1 MALGIF
7 TNGCNTATISLGL
20 AYFNCT
26 TCVTYWPISG
36 NCAALLVSK
45 RAPAVL
51 PCASGIA
58 LTNLSPML
66 TMTDAIERQH
76 RFQRLDALAHGE
88 LPPRRQ
94 GDGRGRQGRRRAG
107 SCG

>member
-1 MALGIF
+1 MK
-7 TNGCNTATISLGL
+7 GCNTGTISLGL

-26 TCVTYWPISG
+26 TWVTYWPISG

-58 LTNLSPML
+58 LTNFSPIVDHG
-66 TMTDAIERQH
+66 DAIERQH
-76 RFQRLDALAHGE
+76 RFQGLDPLAHGE
-88 LPPRRQ
+88 LP
-94 GDGRGRQGRRRAG
+94 RASSG
-107 SCG
+107 

>member
-1 MALGIF
+1 MGRIALGILIKGVS
-7 TNGCNTATISLGL
+7 TGTISLGL

-26 TCVTYWPISG
+26 TWVIYWPMSG
-36 NCAALLVSK
+36 RCAALLVSK

-66 TMTDAIERQH
+66 TMVMPLSKDRCGDDF
-76 RFQRLDALAHGE
+76 RGE
-88 LPPRRQ
+88 PLYWHVNLSHHPR
-94 GDGRGRQGRRRAG
+94 
-107 SCG
+107 